1 MSKKKKLFSAVV
13 LTIGLFIVLLGS
25 MISSNNYKNTNVS
38 DNENNEIAAGTGC
51 ISVINKNSG
60 TYSITGSGLDIINC
74 CTNKK
79 GCKYYVSVSNGS
91 YFGLNG
97 KCTTNQGTDTRSSTI
112 FPSSAGLTF
121 TVCGPTTVASRYIS
135 AYTNGN
141 VIVKC
146 SGSGCESYTSNKCNV
161 GKGNCTFTGTPNSG
175 YNVSSSS
182 SCTNPQST
190 LSYTVNSKNTS
201 NVYFYS
207 CAKQT
212 ATTKAKSVYAK
223 NRSGNDKLNVTCYSS
238 AGACV
243 NSSTCNVSKGLCTF
257 TATAQSNYNV
267 SRNSDCSY
275 KQTKLEDSVSI
286 GSSDI
291 NYYAC
296 PVNNQSGGTTSTCKI
311 NLNVNSGET
320 YSIFDGGEFKFS
332 TGKST
337 SYDCK
342 SQNCYAQ
349 ITSYSDS
356 NKYKGL
362 AGDGDCSTGVRTTG
376 TRVDCTNN
384 SVSVKACYDSPKNNQ
399 LIIRSINGGVARI
412 SKITS
417 GEGTI
422 EPGGQTA
429 ECTQEPCEFLVIAE
443 ENYGFGY
450 GLNGSTCT
458 NNLREGTVT
467 VSKSD
472 TVIYVCPKN
481 SGSSSGG
488 TYTPIPEPSVEDNKT
503 VTKKQFFYANGT
515 QYQGN
520 SIKCGD
526 KVYVTTCTAGDNA
539 ICNVTSINSTSVST
553 TTQIYEKDLVT
564 NLQDTGCYQ
573 KIERYITEKTNYY
586 SNRELSKNAT
596 EIGCGSVITF
606 KQEIKNA
613 CVNKSCEVE
622 YNGKIVY
629 INIDYITSDKPAC
642 QNQNTSGGNTGGS
655 TSSDTNT
662 CVTSKSLTGVK
673 GEVTV
678 SICKKDDTEDTK
690 NKIVTCAEDYT
701 YQYRLTKD
709 TCKDSNSENCYK
721 EYIYTCNYIKRPGIN
736 ASAGTIKSNGKGTIT
751 VTGMPY
757 GNIGILGYHVS
768 NGEEPTV
775 NSGWSTFNAI
785 NNTFSIERSAGTYF
799 IWAINNKRRISY
811 PVLAKV
817 YDSDLST
824 TLSSFSLKD
833 ENGNNINVTMNSL
846 DNTVGY
852 NEPVKDSNYALLTN
866 NLLADSI
873 GGFDKLTTSY
883 ELSVTSNKIA
893 IYATL
898 TSNDASYVSG
908 YEPRTIDLEYGRNVA
923 LIKIVNKNG
932 KERCYTFIIN
942 RVDDRNSSN
951 LLKNIKLSRGS
962 IDFDPYTTNYD
973 VKISRFTK
981 KVSINAELDSSTSTF
996 ISGYEPREVEI
1007 TEDRQSVVLK
1017 VISEAGSIRSYVITF
1032 TRNGEEKDNV
1042 NSTYLSSLTVPG
1054 TMLGFDKETYDYTI
1068 TVPYETE
1075 DIPVYAFAEDENATV
1090 NVGNNTGLK
1099 VGNNLIQIEVKNNN
1113 KTRIYSL
1120 HVIRKESGLDISN
1133 SARLGT
1139 LSIKNYNI
1147 EFNPDKLDY
1156 EVKIKREK
1164 TLLISATPESNRADI
1179 YMYGNNDLT
1188 GFSTVRVK
1196 VIAENGLTNIYSID
1210 IQKDAYNKKIEII
1223 ASVAGV
1229 STVIIVGVIVYL
1241 KNKHNKRK
1249 EYLEG

>member
-1 MSKKKKLFSAVV
+1 MNKKKKNTFFAILLLFMGILFSFDLFYLKKD
-13 LTIGLFIVLLGS
+13 LTIT
-25 MISSNNYKNTNVS
+25 SNNSSTDDDMIAEGRKCLIYANNGYADTQKYDSNVWPICGMYIDDS
-38 DNENNEIAAGTGC
+38 DPNGFGYCYHEEGPLSNRYYRKYNAAKGACKGTTTSPVVQEKYAIVNNFGDEK
-51 ISVINKNSG
+51 ISVSCQSATTGACEG
-60 TYSITGSGLDIINC
+60 TTRCN
-74 CTNKK
+74 
-79 GCKYYVSVSNGS
+79 VSNG
-91 YFGLNG
+91 G
-97 KCTTNQGTDTRSSTI
+97 K
-112 FPSSAGLTF
+112 
-121 TVCGPTTVASRYIS
+121 
-135 AYTNGN
+135 
-141 VIVKC
+141 
-146 SGSGCESYTSNKCNV
+146 
-161 GKGNCTFTGTPNSG
+161 
-175 YNVSSSS
+175 
-182 SCTNPQST
+182 
-190 LSYTVNSKNTS
+190 
-201 NVYFYS
+201 
-207 CAKQT
+207 
-212 ATTKAKSVYAK
+212 
-223 NRSGNDKLNVTCYSS
+223 
-238 AGACV
+238 
-243 NSSTCNVSKGLCTF
+243 CTF
-257 TATAQSNYNV
+257 TATANNGYVV
-267 SRNSDCSY
+267 SRHSDCTYASESL
-275 KQTKLEDSVSI
+275 KDIVSSVKA
-286 GSSDI
+286 I

-296 PVNNQSGGTTSTCKI
+296 SK
-311 NLNVNSGET
+311 NS
-320 YSIFDGGEFKFS
+320 K
-332 TGKST
+332 
-337 SYDCK
+337 
-342 SQNCYAQ
+342 
-349 ITSYSDS
+349 S
-356 NKYKGL
+356 NKL
-362 AGDGDCSTGVRTTG
+362 T
-376 TRVDCTNN
+376 
-384 SVSVKACYDSPKNNQ
+384 
-399 LIIRSINGGVARI
+399 IISINGGVAQI
-412 SKITS
+412 STKSS
-417 GEGTI
+417 GNGTI
-422 EPGGQTA
+422 ANDQQTA
-429 ECTQEPCEFLVIAE
+429 ECT
-443 ENYGFGY
+443 
-450 GLNGSTCT
+450 NGTCT
-458 NNLREGTVT
+458 FIVDAGINYVYGYDSNCSERLQQGTVT
-467 VSKSD
+467 VKDSDVVIYACPKKSKSNKLTIISINGGVAQISTKSSGNGTIAND
-472 TVIYVCPKN
+472 QQTAECTNGTCTFIVDAGINYVYGYDSNCSERLQQGTVTVKDSDVIIYACPKN
-481 SGSSSGG
+481 SGGSSGG
-488 TYTPIPEPSVEDNKT
+488 TYTPVPEPPVEDNKT
-503 VTKKQFFYANGT
+503 VAKNQFFYANGN

-520 SIKCGD
+520 SINCGD
-526 KVYVTTCTAGDNA
+526 TVYVTTCSKGDNA
-539 ICNVTSINSTSVST
+539 ICNVTSINKEEVST

-573 KIERYITEKTNYY
+573 KIERYIAEKTYYY
-586 SNRELSKNAT
+586 SDRKLSKNKT
-596 EIGCGSVITF
+596 EIGCGSVVTF

-622 YNGKIVY
+622 YNGKTVY

-642 QNQNTSGGNTGGS
+642 QNQNTGGGNTGGNTSENPGGNTGGS

-673 GEVTV
+673 GDVTV

-709 TCKDSNSENCYK
+709 TCKDNNSENCYK
-721 EYIYTCNYIKRPGIN
+721 EYIYTCNYIKRPGVN
-736 ASAGTIKSNGKGTIT
+736 ASAGAVGSNGKGIIT
-751 VTGMPY
+751 VTGVPY

-768 NGEEPTV
+768 SGDEPTV
-775 NSGWSTFNAI
+775 NSGWSTFNAV
-785 NNTFSIERSAGTYF
+785 NNSFSIERSAGTYF

-824 TLSSFSLKD
+824 TLSSFGLKD
-833 ENGNNINVTMNSL
+833 ENGNDINVTMNSL

-866 NLLADSI
+866 NLLADSV

-883 ELSVTSNKIA
+883 ELSVNSNKIA
-893 IYATL
+893 LYATL
-898 TSNDASYVSG
+898 TSSDASYVSG
-908 YEPRTIDLEYGRNVA
+908 FEPRTIDLEYGRNVA

-981 KVSINAELDSSTSTF
+981 KVSVNAELDSSTSTF
-996 ISGYEPREVEI
+996 IKGYEPREVEI

-1017 VISEAGSIRSYVITF
+1017 VISETGSIRSYVITF
-1032 TRNGEEKDNV
+1032 IRNGEDKDNV

-1075 DIPVYAFAEDENATV
+1075 DLPIYAFAESETASVT
-1090 NVGNNTGLK
+1090 VGNNTGLK

-1147 EFNPDKLDY
+1147 EFSPDKLDY

-1188 GFSTVRVK
+1188 GFSTIRVK

-1210 IQKDAYNKKIEII
+1210 IQKAAYNKKIEII
-1223 ASVAGV
+1223 ASVTGV
-1229 STVIIVGVIVYL
+1229 SVLLIVSLVIYL
-1241 KNKHNKRK
+1241 KKKNNKRK

>member
-1 MSKKKKLFSAVV
+1 MSNKISNKRKLFSAIV
-13 LTIGLFIVLLGS
+13 LTVGLFVVLLGS
-25 MISSNNYKNTNVS
+25 MIDSNNYKSTNVI
-38 DNENNEIAAGTGC
+38 DNENKEIAVGTGC
-51 ISVINKNSG
+51 VSVINKNNGS
-60 TYSITGSGLDIINC
+60 YSIIGLDNINC
-74 CTNKK
+74 CTKK
-79 GCKYYVSVSNGS
+79 NGCQYYVSVNNGS

-97 KCTTNQGTDTRSSTI
+97 SCTTNQGKDTRSGRI
-112 FPSSAGLTF
+112 FPGSAGLTF
-121 TVCGPTTVASRYIS
+121 TVCGVASRYIN

-141 VIVKC
+141 VTVAC
-146 SGSGCESYTSNKCNV
+146 SGSGCDSSSRCNV
-161 GKGNCTFTGTPNSG
+161 AKGTCTFTATPFSG

-182 SCTNPQST
+182 SCTNPQSK
-190 LSYTVNSKNTS
+190 LSYTVNSSSTN
-201 NVYFYS
+201 NINFYA
-207 CAKQT
+207 CLKQT
-212 ATTKAKSVYAK
+212 TITKAKYVYAK

-238 AGACV
+238 AGACE
-243 NSSTCNVSKGLCTF
+243 NSSTCNVSKGTCTF

-275 KQTKLEDSVSI
+275 KQNKLVDSVST

-296 PVNNQSGGTTSTCKI
+296 PVNSQSGGTTTNCKI
-311 NLNVNSGET
+311 NVEKQNSNET
-320 YSIFDGGEFKFS
+320 WNIYDNGQKVASNLSK
-332 TGKST
+332 
-337 SYDCK
+337 YDCK
-342 SQNCYAQ
+342 SSSCYVVF
-349 ITSYSDS
+349 TSIGDS
-356 NKYKGL
+356 FKGL

-376 TRVDCTNN
+376 MTLYCTNN
-384 SVSVKACYDSPKNNQ
+384 SISAKACYNNNNNQKNNK
-399 LIIRSINGGVARI
+399 LIIKSINGGVARI

-417 GEGTI
+417 GEGVI
-422 EPGGQTA
+422 LADGQTA
-429 ECTQEPCEFLVIAE
+429 ECTKEPCEFLVTAG
-443 ENYGFGY
+443 ENYVFGY
-450 GLNGSTCT
+450 GLNGSSCT
-458 NNLREGTVT
+458 NNLQQATIT

-472 TVIYVCPKN
+472 TVIYACPKN
-481 SGSSSGG
+481 SHSSSGG
-488 TYTPIPEPSVEDNKT
+488 TYTPVPEPSVEDNKT
-503 VTKKQFFYANGT
+503 VTKNQFFYANGN

-526 KVYVTTCTAGDNA
+526 KVYVTTCSKGDNA
-539 ICNVTSINSTSVST
+539 ICNVTSINEVFVST
-553 TTQIYEKDLVT
+553 TTQIYEKDLVA
-564 NLQDTGCYQ
+564 NEKDTGCYQ
-573 KIERYITEKTNYY
+573 KIERYIAEKTYYY
-586 SNRELSKNAT
+586 SDRELSINKT
-596 EIGCGSVITF
+596 EIACGSVVTF

-622 YNGKIVY
+622 YNGKTVY

-642 QNQNTSGGNTGGS
+642 QNQNISDGNTGGNTGGN
-655 TSSDTNT
+655 TKT
-662 CVTSKSLTGVK
+662 CVTSKNVTGAK
-673 GEVTV
+673 GEVPV
-678 SICKKDDTEDTK
+678 SICKKDDTEDTR
-690 NKIVTCAEDYT
+690 NKIVSCAEDYEFK
-701 YQYRLTKD
+701 YKLTND
-709 TCKDSNSENCYK
+709 TCKDSNSDNCYK
-721 EYIYTCNYIKRPGIN
+721 DYLYTCSYIKRPGVN
-736 ASAGTIKSNGKGTIT
+736 ASAGTVGSNGKGIIT
-751 VTGMPY
+751 VTGVPY

-768 NGEEPTV
+768 SGDEPTV

-785 NNTFSIERSAGTYF
+785 NNSFSIERSAGTYF

-817 YDSDLST
+817 YDADLST
-824 TLSSFSLKD
+824 TLASFKVQD
-833 ENGNNINVTMNSL
+833 GNGNDINTNISSL
-846 DNTVGY
+846 DGTVGY
-852 NEPVKDSNYALLTN
+852 TTGVKDSKYALLSN
-866 NLLADSI
+866 SLIADSV

-883 ELSVTSNKIA
+883 ELSVNSNKIA
-893 IYATL
+893 LYATL
-898 TSNDASYVSG
+898 TSSDASYVSG

-923 LIKIVNKNG
+923 LIKIVNKDG

-942 RVDDRNSSN
+942 RVDDRNNSN

-981 KVSINAELDSSTSTF
+981 KVSVNAELDSSTSTF
-996 ISGYEPREVEI
+996 IKGYEPREVEI

-1032 TRNGEEKDNV
+1032 IRNGEDKDNI

-1075 DIPVYAFAEDENATV
+1075 DLPIYAFAESETASVT
-1090 NVGNNTGLK
+1090 VGNNTGLK

-1120 HVIRKESGLDISN
+1120 HVIRKESGLDISD
-1133 SARLGT
+1133 SAKLGT

-1147 EFNPDKLDY
+1147 EFSPDKLDY

-1188 GFSTVRVK
+1188 GFSTIRVK

-1210 IQKDAYNKKIEII
+1210 IQKAAYNKKIEII

-1229 STVIIVGVIVYL
+1229 SALLIVSLVIYL
-1241 KNKHNKRK
+1241 KKKNNKRK